1 MTEASTATTGGFD
14 DRTSGRATTGGGDP
28 TAELAPLLRACI
40 AACAVGAAA
49 IHLAMVPSHMSEWAA
64 EGVAFVISGWIQ
76 LAIAALVLVRNRRW
90 VLVAAVVSN
99 LAFIGAYL
107 VTRTVGAPFGPQQG
121 VTEPTAFVDLACV
134 GLEVAMV
141 VLALLAL
148 SRPRLTAGW
157 NHQSLVLASI
167 VPVAALIFATSA
179 VTSESASNHGH
190 GCPKGQIEAPKPS
203 LAAGN
208 STATSTTTMVADD
221 GHDDHAGPACVPEN
235 DNGYSLL
242 GNGHH
247 HPIVNNPLDPVTQAE
262 LDRQLAITREVA
274 MQYPT
279 VASALAAGYT
289 KAGPYSPGLG
299 AHYTKS
305 GIKELNPSGVMTDEA
320 LRHPL
325 SVLYN
330 GNEPD
335 SELVGFMYYSVSPV
349 EPVGFVGTND
359 VWHSHTNICIKM
371 TPGGGTDA
379 PFGADL
385 PITPEICASV
395 GGTLLKQTNWMLHVW
410 TVPGYDNL
418 DGGVFQ
424 EMNPRLA
431 CSDGTYYQLPPQEW
445 ADNLVNVCRSKAPG
459 TPADRRVV

>member
-1 MTEASTATTGGFD
+1 MTDASNAAAGG
-14 DRTSGRATTGGGDP
+14 DRTDP
-28 TAELAPLLRACI
+28 TSELAPLLRACI
-40 AACAVGAAA
+40 AACAAGAAA
-49 IHLAMVPSHMSEWAA
+49 IHLAMVPAHMSEWAA

-76 LAIAALVLVRNRRW
+76 LAIAALVLVHSRRW
-90 VLVAAVVSN
+90 VMLTALVSSLV
-99 LAFIGAYL
+99 FIGAYL

-134 GLEVAMV
+134 GLEAA
-141 VLALLAL
+141 LALLSLLAL
-148 SRPRLTAGW
+148 ARPRVTARW
-157 NHQSLVLASI
+157 NHQAMVLASI
-167 VPVAALIFATSA
+167 VPVAALIFATTA
-179 VTSESASNHGH
+179 VTSNSASNHGH
-190 GCPKGQIEAPKPS
+190 GCPKGQIAAPKPS

-208 STATSTTTMVADD
+208 STATSTTTTIADD
-221 GHDDHAGPACVPEN
+221 GHDHAGPTCVPEN

-247 HPIVNNPLDPVTQAE
+247 HAIVNNPLDPVTQAE

-274 MQYPT
+274 QQYPT

-305 GIKELNPSGVMTDEA
+305 GIKELNPSGVMTDDA

-335 SELVGFMYYSVSPV
+335 SELVGFMYYSLSPV

-385 PITPEICASV
+385 PITPEQCASV
-395 GGTLLKQTNWMLHVW
+395 GGTLLKQTNWMVHVW

-431 CSDGTYYQLPPQEW
+431 CSDGTYYQLPPEEW

-459 TPADRRVV
+459 TPSDSRVL